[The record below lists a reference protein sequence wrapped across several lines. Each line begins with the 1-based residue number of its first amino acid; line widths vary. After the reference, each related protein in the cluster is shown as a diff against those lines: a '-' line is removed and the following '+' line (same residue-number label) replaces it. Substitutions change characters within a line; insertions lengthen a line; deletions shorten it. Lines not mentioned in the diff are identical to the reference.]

1 MFEFG
6 ALLVFVLCAV
16 AALIL
21 VAAAVARLLIGGR
34 SHEVACSLVAGATIL
49 QVVGGFLCG
58 G

>member
-6 ALLVFVLCAV
+6 ALLVFVLCAL

-21 VAAAVARLLIGGR
+21 VAAAVARLLVGGQ
-34 SHEVACSLVAGATIL
+34 SHELTCSLVAGATIL
-49 QVVGGFLCG
+49 QIVGGILCG